1 VGTRTIVDVLNAQ
14 RERFNAERDYEQARH
29 AYLLNTLR
37 LRQAAGSLSVEDLR
51 AVNAL
56 LERG

>member
-1 VGTRTIVDVLNAQ
+1 
-14 RERFNAERDYEQARH
+14 
-29 AYLLNTLR
+29 LLNTLR